1 MNKRVQTLKRALAGL
16 GHQKKSQS
24 TRYLYHGT
32 TADRAKEILAR
43 GFDISK
49 GGEKS
54 GAQLPGISASIEEE
68 VARDHAEW
76 ASKKFGTPPVV
87 IKVDGS
93 NLNLFSGKE
102 FYRLWD
108 EMGSFEEV
116 IDRIRSD
123 KGFDG
128 VELWSGEEGIEESE
142 VLIFNVD
149 KIKIIRVETRP
160 GDIENDDE

>member
-1 MNKRVQTLKRALAGL
+1 MNKRVRTLKRALAGL

-68 VARDHAEW
+68 VAKDHAEW
-76 ASKKFGTPPVV
+76 AGKKFGSTPAVVV
-87 IKVDGS
+87 IDGS
-93 NLNLFSGKE
+93 NLNLASGKE
-102 FYRLWD
+102 FHKAWD
-108 EMGSFEEV
+108 KMGSFEEA
-116 IDRIRSD
+116 IGWIKSD
-123 KGFDG
+123 KEFDG

-149 KIKIIRVETRP
+149 KIKIVRVETRL
-160 GDIENDDE
+160 DDVESRGE

>member
-1 MNKRVQTLKRALAGL
+1 MNKRILTLKKALAILDYRKG
-16 GHQKKSQS
+16 SQ
-24 TRYLYHGT
+24 RILDLYHGT

-54 GAQLPGISASIEEE
+54 GESLPGISFSIEEE
-68 VARDHAEW
+68 VAKDHAEW
-76 ASKKFGTPPVV
+76 ASKKFGTPPAV
-87 IKVDGS
+87 IKVYGS

-108 EMGSFEEV
+108 EMDSFEEA

-149 KIKIIRVETRP
+149 KIKRIRVETRP